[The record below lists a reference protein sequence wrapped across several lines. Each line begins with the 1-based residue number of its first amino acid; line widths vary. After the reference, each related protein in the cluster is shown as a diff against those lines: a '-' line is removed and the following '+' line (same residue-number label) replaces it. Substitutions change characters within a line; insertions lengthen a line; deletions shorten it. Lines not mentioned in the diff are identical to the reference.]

1 MNDSL
6 LTKSVMQTDNSL
18 TTERKTLY
26 NNTYPKGEVSCFEDT
41 FVQAESSVLRIKF
54 SAKNP
59 TLRVAANL

>member
-1 MNDSL
+1 
-6 LTKSVMQTDNSL
+6 MQTDNSL